1 MSFLGRLVST
11 LRAAGFFATVLFAGF
26 AFKGAGLVL
35 TAGFFVTFAA
45 DLSVLAR
52 VVAVLIAFL
61 ADGFAATARFA

>member
-1 MSFLGRLVST
+1 
-11 LRAAGFFATVLFAGF
+11 LRATGFFATVLFAAF
-26 AFKGAGLVL
+26 AFTGVGLVL
-35 TAGFFVTFAA
+35 TAGFLVTFAA